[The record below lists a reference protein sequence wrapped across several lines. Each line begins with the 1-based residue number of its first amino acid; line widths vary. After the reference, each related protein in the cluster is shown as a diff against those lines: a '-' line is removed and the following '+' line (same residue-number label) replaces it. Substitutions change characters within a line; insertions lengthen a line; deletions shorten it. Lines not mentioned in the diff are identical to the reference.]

1 MGISAC
7 GWAPDEESTPIT
19 SCVTDPSLRS
29 QESLHS
35 KFNSVGTNY
44 VLIIFYVGSVVL
56 GPGDAER
63 RRGPG
68 PSGASKADGLL
79 EGHQGDLGGAWWAVS
94 MPREGCLGV
103 VPEAQEVGLGRM
115 RAGDTPVLLLPAQGL
130 VESRCSEDL
139 L

>member
-1 MGISAC
+1 MAGP
-7 GWAPDEESTPIT
+7 PDEESTPIT

-63 RRGPG
+63 RCGPG
-68 PSGASKADGLL
+68 PSGASKAYWKAIKETSGQHGGL
-79 EGHQGDLGGAWWAVS
+79 
-94 MPREGCLGV
+94 
-103 VPEAQEVGLGRM
+103 
-115 RAGDTPVLLLPAQGL
+115 
-130 VESRCSEDL
+130 
-139 L
+139 